1 MAWSLCSFNRWS
13 LWYSSYL
20 FSVQVFVNQLAD
32 VIHLQVLQSGDP
44 GSSTWSTFLLHLLS
58 IINLLTCLATLT
70 STYAASTSSQY
81 NSSCQSQ
88 SWWVCSKLVC
98 RSKWK
103 VKNVCSNQWRLV
115 QAVTSYWYALKI
127 IFAVCLVVSIRS
139 EAISSKEDM
148 EGEEKRLLIIIAAST
163 IFLIVVQKLIKDLAV
178 LSTLNQVHTL
188 SNWCL
193 LSANDLLQEELQS
206 GLMAY
211 SLLTSKEAAD
221 QIW

>member
-1 MAWSLCSFNRWS
+1 LVRDKEMGSVSFTWLLLLLLNG
-13 LWYSSYL
+13 LELVL
-20 FSVQVFVNQLAD
+20 FQQVFVNQLAD

-44 GSSTWSTFLLHLLS
+44 GSSSWSTFLLHLLS

-70 STYAASTSSQY
+70 STYAASTSS
-81 NSSCQSQ
+81 
-88 SWWVCSKLVC
+88 K
-98 RSKWK
+98 SKWK
-103 VKNVCSNQWRLV
+103 VKKVCSNQWRLV

-139 EAISSKEDM
+139 EAISSEEDM
-148 EGEEKRLLIIIAAST
+148 EGEEKRLLLIIAAST

-178 LSTLNQVHTL
+178 LSTLNQ
-188 SNWCL
+188 
-193 LSANDLLQEELQS
+193 EELQS

-221 QIW
+221 QI

>member
-1 MAWSLCSFNRWS
+1 M
-13 LWYSSYL
+13 
-20 FSVQVFVNQLAD
+20 
-32 VIHLQVLQSGDP
+32 G
-44 GSSTWSTFLLHLLS
+44 
-58 IINLLTCLATLT
+58 
-70 STYAASTSSQY
+70 
-81 NSSCQSQ
+81 NS
-88 SWWVCSKLVC
+88 

-103 VKNVCSNQWRLV
+103 VKKVCSNQWRLV
-115 QAVTSYWYALKI
+115 KAVTSYWYALKI

-178 LSTLNQVHTL
+178 LSTLNQ
-188 SNWCL
+188 
-193 LSANDLLQEELQS
+193 EELQS

-221 QIW
+221 QI